1 MNLHHINIKGPRE
14 LLEQEKEFFCSIL
27 GLREGHRP
35 EFSSNGYWLYANDKP
50 IVHLTESEKHFRNEK
65 QGYFD
70 HIAFQSSNLE
80 KLVQLLKIRDVD
92 HSVVYLQEIDMSQ
105 VFLKS
110 PSGTGIE
117 INFENEK
124 I

>member
-1 MNLHHINIKGPRE
+1 MNLHHVNIKGPRD
-14 LLEQEKEFFCSIL
+14 LLEKEKAFFCSIL
-27 GLREGHRP
+27 GLADGHRP

-50 IVHLTESEKHFRNEK
+50 IVHLTESEKHFRNDR

-70 HIAFQSSNLE
+70 HVAFQSSNLK
-80 KLVQLLKIRDVD
+80 KLIQLLKMNDID
-92 HSVVYLQEIDMSQ
+92 HTIVYLQENDMSQ

>member
-27 GLREGHRP
+27 GLSEGHRP
-35 EFSSNGYWLYANDKP
+35 KFSSNGYWLYANDKP
-50 IVHLTESEKHFRNEK
+50 IVHLTESEEHFRNEK

-70 HIAFQSSNLE
+70 HIAFQSSNLD
-80 KLVQLLKIRDVD
+80 KLVQLLKIRDVN
-92 HSVVYLQEIDMSQ
+92 HSIVYLQEIDMSQ
-105 VFLKS
+105 VFFKS